1 MVSIIMPAYNAE
13 KDIGECIDSILRQ
26 TFTDWELII
35 VDDGSTDRTAAVCER
50 YAAEDRRIRV
60 IRQENRGVSG
70 ARNRGL
76 ESVAGEFIAFVD
88 ADDLL
93 PPDSISARME
103 LIGNA
108 DIAVAGYELFNK
120 EGTLER
126 MPRCVRKEWDTH
138 DAVRNIIAAGEL
150 GYQGYLWNK
159 LFRKDLILEKG
170 LRFDERI
177 SVNEDRLFCVA
188 YALCCG
194 TAHLSDSLVYRY
206 RITGNNTPS
215 LAYRVKDKDIKR
227 FMSEFLAFDLALAM
241 VRRQYKDCYFLGAVE
256 AQYSAV
262 RQKQRISRAAVNI
275 VRALNKE
282 IRKYGMIALRA
293 PADILGL
300 KKKTAVAAHM
310 IILK

>member
-1 MVSIIMPAYNAE
+1 MISMIMPAYNAE
-13 KDIGECIDSILRQ
+13 EYIAKCLESILAQ
-26 TFTDWELII
+26 TFPDWELVI
-35 VDDGSTDRTAAVCER
+35 VDDGSSDRTAAICSH
-50 YAAEDRRIRV
+50 YAEKDPRINV
-60 IRQENRGVSG
+60 IRQENQGVSG
-70 ARNRGL
+70 ARNKGL
-76 ESVAGEFIAFVD
+76 ENVKGEYIAFVD

-93 PPDSISARME
+93 PPDSFSVRAE
-103 LIGNA
+103 LIRGA
-108 DIAVAGYELFNK
+108 DMAVAGYELFGK
-120 EGTLER
+120 EGVLEK
-126 MPRCVRKEWDTH
+126 MPGCVRKEWDSH
-138 DAVRNIIAAGEL
+138 DTVRNIIASGEL

-159 LFRKDLILEKG
+159 LFRKDLILGKG

-177 SVNEDRLFCVA
+177 SANEDRLFCVS

-194 TAHLSDSLVYRY
+194 TVNLSDSLVYRY

-227 FMSEFLAFDLALAM
+227 FMSEFQAFDLALEM

-262 RQKQRISRAAVNI
+262 RQKRIISRTKVNI